1 MDEYLQGFLNA
12 LSDNTAYDYIANH
25 YTQFTKDELKD
36 VILEL
41 LFPLVKDGTNLAMVD
56 REKTRLGI
64 KEELEGRWDYEE
76 VEDDYTGN
84 MPCDNSGFCA
94 GASCSMYFAEC
105 HKTEAQAE
113 RNQQFLEAIVRN
125 DTFGVYK

>member
-1 MDEYLQGFLNA
+1 MDEYLQAFLNA

-41 LFPLVKDGTNLAMVD
+41 LYPLVKDGSNLAMVD

-64 KEELEGRWDYEE
+64 KEELEERWDYEE
-76 VEDDYTGN
+76 VNDNYSSN
-84 MPCDNSGFCA
+84 APCDTSGFCA
-94 GASCSMYFAEC
+94 GPSCS
-105 HKTEAQAE
+105 
-113 RNQQFLEAIVRN
+113 QFYQCKSE
-125 DTFGVYK
+125 

>member
-25 YTQFTKDELKD
+25 YYDFTKDELKD

-41 LFPLVKDGTNLAMVD
+41 LYPLVKDGSNLAMVD

-76 VEDDYTGN
+76 VDISQEDLREWQR
-84 MPCDNSGFCA
+84 
-94 GASCSMYFAEC
+94 ASCGLD
-105 HKTEAQAE
+105 
-113 RNQQFLEAIVRN
+113 N
-125 DTFGVYK
+125 